1 MISVLPA
8 DERQTAA
15 LMAESGVETPAEALI
30 MTDGSHD
37 VGYALFWVDGDGLR
51 LLDLRAK
58 EEPLREALL
67 RAALNV
73 GQARGAAEAVC
84 GLAVLS
90 PMLTSN
96 GFVKNDKDWRVSIR
110 EFFNISCCH

>member
-15 LMAESGVETPAEALI
+15 LMAESGVERPAEALM
-30 MTDGSHD
+30 MTDSGHD
-37 VGYALFWVDGDGLR
+37 VGYVLFRVDGDGLR
-51 LLDLRAK
+51 LLDLRA
-58 EEPLREALL
+58 EETPLREALL

-73 GQARGAAEAVC
+73 GQARGAVEALC
-84 GLAVLS
+84 ELAVLA
-90 PMLTSN
+90 PMLSSN

-110 EFFNISCCH
+110 EFFNISRCH

>member
-8 DERQTAA
+8 DERRTAA
-15 LMAESGVETPAEALI
+15 LIEECGVETPAEALM
-30 MTDGSHD
+30 MTDGGHD
-37 VGYALFWVDGDGLR
+37 IGYVLFRVDGDGLR
-51 LLDLRAK
+51 LLALRA
-58 EEPLREALL
+58 EEAPLREALL

-73 GQARGAAEAVC
+73 GQARGVAEAVC

-90 PMLTSN
+90 PMLSSN
-96 GFVKNDKDWRVSIR
+96 GFVKNDKDWQVSIR